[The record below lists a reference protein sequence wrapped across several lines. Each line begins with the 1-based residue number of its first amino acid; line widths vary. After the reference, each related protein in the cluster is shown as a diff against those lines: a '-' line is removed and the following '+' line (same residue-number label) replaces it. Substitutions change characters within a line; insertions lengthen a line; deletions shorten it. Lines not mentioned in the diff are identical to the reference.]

1 MIEYPREAYIEK
13 LFERRGNGLIKIIT
27 GARRSG
33 KSYIMNQL
41 FYRRLIVS
49 GIDPDRILRFA
60 FDSDDDLDLL
70 DRYLPEEPTR
80 IEQKRGGY
88 LVNSRKFRA
97 FVRDRASDSED
108 MVFLLDEIQMLEGFA
123 GTLNGLQR
131 APGYDIYVTGSNS
144 KFLSTDI
151 ATEFRGR
158 GSVIQVFP
166 LTFSEYVSGNGL
178 SPEEAWR
185 DYIETGGIPIVAR
198 MPSRRERMDYLKRL
212 CEETYIKDIV
222 NRNGLKDTAALSDVL
237 DVIASDIGCMVNP
250 SRIADTFVT
259 VLRKEITDDT
269 VSDYIGYLEQAFLLE
284 RAKQFNV
291 KGRKYIG
298 TPYKIY
304 FEDVGIRN
312 ARLNF
317 RQTEESHI
325 MENILYNEL
334 RYRGFNVDIGR
345 LDLNVKSDR
354 KDRNGRHIYDR
365 RSLEVDFV
373 ATMGDRKF
381 YIQSALSIDD
391 PKKKDSEMRPLLN
404 IADSFTKIVVTR
416 NRLNPSWDE
425 NGILTVDLFDFL
437 LRPDS
442 LGNGL

>member
-1 MIEYPREAYIEK
+1 MIEYPREAYVK
-13 LFERRGNGLIKIIT
+13 RLFERKGNGLIKIIT

-41 FYRRLIVS
+41 FCRRLIVS
-49 GIDPDRILRFA
+49 GVDPDRILRFA

-70 DRYLPEEPTR
+70 DRYLPEEPTK

-88 LVNSRKFRA
+88 LVNSKKFRA
-97 FVRDRASDSED
+97 FVRDRAGDRKE

-123 GTLNGLQR
+123 GTLNGLLR
-131 APGYDIYVTGSNS
+131 NPGYDIYVSGSNS
-144 KFLSTDI
+144 RFLSADI

-158 GSVIQVFP
+158 GSVIQIFP
-166 LTFSEYVSGNGL
+166 LTFSEYVSGNGQ
-178 SPEEAWR
+178 SAEDAWK

-198 MPSRRERMDYLKRL
+198 MSSRQERMDYLKRL

-222 NRNGLKDTAALSDVL
+222 NRNGLKDTVAISDVL

-250 SRIADTFVT
+250 ARIADTFGT
-259 VLRKEITDDT
+259 VLRKNITDDT
-269 VSDYIGYLEQAFLLE
+269 VSDYIGYLEQAFLLD
-284 RAKQFNV
+284 RAKQFDV

-304 FEDVGIRN
+304 FEDIGVRN

-334 RYRGFNVDIGR
+334 RYRGFNVDVGR
-345 LDLNVKSDR
+345 IDVNIKSDR
-354 KDRNGRHIYDR
+354 KDKNNHYAYDKK
-365 RSLEVDFV
+365 SLEVDFV

-391 PKKKDSEMRPLLN
+391 PKKRDSELKPFLH
-404 IADSFTKIVVTR
+404 IDDSFTKIVVTR
-416 NRLNPSWDE
+416 NGLNPSWDD
-425 NGILTVDLFDFL
+425 NGVLTVDLFDFL
-437 LRPDS
+437 LNTDS
-442 LGNGL
+442 LENGF

>member
-97 FVRDRASDSED
+97 FVRDRASDSEG

-131 APGYDIYVTGSNS
+131 TPGYDIYVTGSNS
-144 KFLSTDI
+144 RFLSTDI

-178 SPEEAWR
+178 SPNEAWK

-198 MPSRRERMDYLKRL
+198 MSTRQERMDYLKRL

-237 DVIASDIGCMVNP
+237 DVIASDIGCMVKP

-334 RYRGFNVDIGR
+334 RYRGFNVDVGR
-345 LDLNVKSDR
+345 VDVNVKSDR
-354 KDRNGRHIYDR
+354 KDRNGRLIYDR

-425 NGILTVDLFDFL
+425 NGILVMDLFDL
-437 LRPDS
+437 LLNPDS